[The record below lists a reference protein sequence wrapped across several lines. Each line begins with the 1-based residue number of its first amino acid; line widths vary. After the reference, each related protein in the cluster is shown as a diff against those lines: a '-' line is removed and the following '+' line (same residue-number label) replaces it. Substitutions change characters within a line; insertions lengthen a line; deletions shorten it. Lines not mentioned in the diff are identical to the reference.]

1 MFVLYMC
8 VHCLIPYVWITLE
21 VSSPRNFKMLTSS
34 CYVALF
40 LALAFAFC
48 NASAD
53 HVRLQDNQTMNDND
67 QVRISLYVAM
77 PPQGY
82 MVMINCNHGGMI
94 FVRAGRILLIGLS
107 LVTKLRAVKQWQTRQ
122 LLLMHILDWTMPLSG
137 KQTIWW

>member
-1 MFVLYMC
+1 
-8 VHCLIPYVWITLE
+8 
-21 VSSPRNFKMLTSS
+21 MLTSS

-94 FVRAGRILLIGLS
+94 FVRAGRTFDWFVPRNQ
-107 LVTKLRAVKQWQTRQ
+107 VTSCQAMTDSSTTFDAYSRQDYAVVWETNYLMVKPDGIYHSYDKVYWEKRANWK
-122 LLLMHILDWTMPLSG
+122 
-137 KQTIWW
+137 